1 MSEVTENS
9 GLPVL
14 TAGNTVNTLASTDRD
29 VAAGA
34 PSAADLDVVAAEEAA
49 KEATDETPAPVPSTV
64 EEFLDEENTFDVSR
78 AEFNELRDLVL
89 SLSHGVNKFNEGAP
103 HKIPVVSINTV
114 LGIR

>member
-14 TAGNTVNTLASTDRD
+14 TAGNTVDTLASVDRD

-34 PSAADLDVVAAEEAA
+34 PSAADLDAVSVDQETEGDTSTPVSN
-49 KEATDETPAPVPSTV
+49 TDAV
-64 EEFLDEENTFDVSR
+64 EELLDEENTFDVNR

-89 SLSHGVNKFNEGAP
+89 SLRFGVEKYNAGAS
-103 HKIPVVSINTV
+103 HKIPLVSVNET
-114 LGIR
+114 LGVR